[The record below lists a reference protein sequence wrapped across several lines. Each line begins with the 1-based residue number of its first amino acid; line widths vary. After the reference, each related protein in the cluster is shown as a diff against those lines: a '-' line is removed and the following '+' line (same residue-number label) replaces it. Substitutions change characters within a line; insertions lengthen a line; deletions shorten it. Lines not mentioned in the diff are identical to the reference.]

1 LIPVAIAVALLRHQ
15 LYDIDVLI
23 NRTIVYG
30 ALTAILAAS
39 YFGIVVL
46 LQRLLE
52 PVTQQSDLAVA
63 GSTLAVAAL
72 ARPLRS
78 RLQTFIDHRFYRRK
92 YDAATILDAFSA
104 RLRDH
109 VDLGSLSQELVGV
122 VGNTMQPAHASL
134 WLRGAPGSLSPLEIS
149 LSGSADMSES
159 RVLR

>member
-1 LIPVAIAVALLRHQ
+1 LQHLSLISFILIPVAIAVALLKHQ

-30 ALTAILAAS
+30 ALTAVLAAA

-78 RLQTFIDHRFYRRK
+78 RLQIFIDRRFYRRK

-104 RLRDH
+104 RLRDE
-109 VDLGSLSQELVGV
+109 VDLDSLRGELVEV
-122 VGNTMQPAHASL
+122 VGTTMQPVHASL
-134 WLRGAPGSLSPLEIS
+134 WLRRTDQARS
-149 LSGSADMSES
+149 
-159 RVLR
+159 